1 MDEKYS
7 SKELHETTYNV
18 GLINYDNMKFEMV
31 VNFRYPENVQV
42 HPLITRIDSKTPF
55 KSEIIGEPSAPL
67 LFDPECKMVKALE
80 EVCIKETGD
89 TVNKKMTIGGGTYA
103 KETKNTI
110 AFGSAFPG
118 VDCRIHNSDEFILLE
133 HFRKSMAIYAHA
145 IMALGIEI

>member
-1 MDEKYS
+1 
-7 SKELHETTYNV
+7 
-18 GLINYDNMKFEMV
+18 MKCFNDLKDAVEMLRNGV
-31 VNFRYPENVQV
+31 
-42 HPLITRIDSKTPF
+42 KF
-55 KSEIIGEPSAPL
+55 KHLGE
-67 LFDPECKMVKALE
+67 VY
-80 EVCIKETGD
+80 IKETGD

-103 KETKNTI
+103 KETRNTI